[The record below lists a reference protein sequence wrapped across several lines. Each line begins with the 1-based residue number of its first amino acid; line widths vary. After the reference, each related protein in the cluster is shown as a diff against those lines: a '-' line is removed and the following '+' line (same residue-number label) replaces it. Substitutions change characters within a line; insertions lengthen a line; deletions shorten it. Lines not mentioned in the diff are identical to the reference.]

1 MDLFVKVCFAE
12 TLVLTFKR
20 VGFFLNIAVFHIP
33 NNNIENLRLT
43 TINFNKLVRSF
54 QGINFKLRQRR

>member
-20 VGFFLNIAVFHIP
+20 FFFLNIAVFHIP